1 MPLTSGDLLGPVP
14 TIDSVRA
21 REFYVDTLGLAFVSE
36 DLFAVVVR
44 SGTIRSALS
53 KLKASPHSRFTV
65 VGWAVGDVRAAV
77 RDLARRGVQFLRFE
91 GMNRDEDGIWDPT
104 GGGAVAL
111 VKRPGR
117 QHAIDFTTQ
126 LN

>member
-1 MPLTSGDLLGPVP
+1 MP

-21 REFYVDTLGLAFVSE
+21 REFYVDTLGLAFVNE

-44 SGTIRSALS
+44 SGTNQLRIVKVESLT
-53 KLKASPHSRFTV
+53 PQPFTV